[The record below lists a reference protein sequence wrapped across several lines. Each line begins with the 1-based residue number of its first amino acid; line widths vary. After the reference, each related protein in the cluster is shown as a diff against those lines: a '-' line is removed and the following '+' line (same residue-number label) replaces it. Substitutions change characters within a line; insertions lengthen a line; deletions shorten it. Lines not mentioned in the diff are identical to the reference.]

1 MELPIDQI
9 VSQGI
14 FAILFVWLLFN
25 SQKDSKEREVKLMA
39 HLEKTTDT
47 LELLT
52 TRIET
57 INTRVESIDSRLD
70 EFEKDVKSMKG
81 DN

>member
-25 SQKDSKEREVKLMA
+25 SQKDSKEREVKLMS

>member
-14 FAILFVWLLFN
+14 FAILFVWLLWN
-25 SQKDSKEREVKLMA
+25 SQKDSKEREVKLMS